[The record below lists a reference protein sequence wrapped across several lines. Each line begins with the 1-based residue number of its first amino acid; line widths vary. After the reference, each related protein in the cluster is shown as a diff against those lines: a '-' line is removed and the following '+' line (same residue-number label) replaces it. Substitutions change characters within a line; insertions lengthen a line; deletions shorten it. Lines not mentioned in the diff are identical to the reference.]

1 MKAFFLDRDGVLNHD
16 KGYTYKI
23 EDLKFI
29 DGVFEFIREI
39 KIKKF
44 LIIVVSNQSG
54 VAKGLFRPL
63 DVKKFNEEMNKKILT
78 KTGYKI
84 DRFYFCPYHEDG
96 KINRFKKKTDFRK
109 PGNKMIEKAI
119 NDFKIIRND
128 SFVIG
133 DKEIDISSAKKSKIK
148 SFLFNEKNIFKFYKN
163 KIEKFLNN

>member
-1 MKAFFLDRDGVLNHD
+1 MDRDGVLNHD

-96 KINRFKKKTDFRK
+96 KINRFKKKQ
-109 PGNKMIEKAI
+109 
-119 NDFKIIRND
+119 
-128 SFVIG
+128 
-133 DKEIDISSAKKSKIK
+133 ISENQVTK
-148 SFLFNEKNIFKFYKN
+148 
-163 KIEKFLNN
+163 

>member
-1 MKAFFLDRDGVLNHD
+1 MKMEKLIVL
-16 KGYTYKI
+16 
-23 EDLKFI
+23 
-29 DGVFEFIREI
+29 
-39 KIKKF
+39 
-44 LIIVVSNQSG
+44 
-54 VAKGLFRPL
+54 
-63 DVKKFNEEMNKKILT
+63 
-78 KTGYKI
+78 
-84 DRFYFCPYHEDG
+84 
-96 KINRFKKKTDFRK
+96 KKKTDFRK